1 MGGEKRKKRERRKLG
16 KRKARKVY
24 NSNQFEHLIN
34 LYVLYMKTNFFK
46 LHDEYVFLT
55 FLMPGIK
62 QKLVKA
68 INFAIVQFVFS
79 LLYF

>member
-1 MGGEKRKKRERRKLG
+1 
-16 KRKARKVY
+16 
-24 NSNQFEHLIN
+24 
-34 LYVLYMKTNFFK
+34 MKTNFFK